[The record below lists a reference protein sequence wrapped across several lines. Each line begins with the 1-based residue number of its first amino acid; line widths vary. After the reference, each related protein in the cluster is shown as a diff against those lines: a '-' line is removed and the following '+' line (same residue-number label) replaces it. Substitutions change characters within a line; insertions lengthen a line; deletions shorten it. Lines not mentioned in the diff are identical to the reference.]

1 MSVEAVIQFIEDL
14 TRDDSLRKT
23 LASTMD
29 GAEDPV
35 AALMEFAAERG
46 HTFSEEELRAALD
59 RVAMTG
65 SELPDEALE
74 SVAGGKGGNP
84 AGSMG
89 SAPAGGMT
97 EQQQP
102 MQSAA
107 RDRQTQSNV
116 AKAIRN
122 RTRG

>member
-1 MSVEAVIQFIEDL
+1 MSVEAVIQFIEDV
-14 TRDDSLRKT
+14 TRDDSLGKT
-23 LASTMD
+23 LASTME

-74 SVAGGKGGNP
+74 SVAGGKGGTP

-89 SAPAGGMT
+89 TAPAAGMT
-97 EQQQP
+97 EQQHP
-102 MQSAA
+102 MQAPT
-107 RDRQTQSNV
+107 RDRHTQSNV
-116 AKAIRN
+116 AKSIRR
-122 RTRG
+122 RTKP